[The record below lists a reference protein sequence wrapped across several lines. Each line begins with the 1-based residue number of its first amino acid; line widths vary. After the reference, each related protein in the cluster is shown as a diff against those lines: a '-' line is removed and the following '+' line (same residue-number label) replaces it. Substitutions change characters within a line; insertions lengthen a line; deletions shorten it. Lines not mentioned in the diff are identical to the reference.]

1 VIGLVGSGGLQTKE
15 ETFLLPAD
23 NNVAIFNE
31 SGQEISNLASLVN
44 QILRS
49 PKAAYQS
56 LETAQDLHRNFTLH
70 SPDVTVGKGDPIFL
84 RFDTP
89 NQRMLRHI
97 DSVTISEM

>member
-1 VIGLVGSGGLQTKE
+1 MIGLAGSGGLQAKE

-44 QILRS
+44 QISTMPQSCVSIS
-49 PKAAYQS
+49 PNCPRPPQE
-56 LETAQDLHRNFTLH
+56 LTLH
-70 SPDVTVGKGDPIFL
+70 SPDATVGKGDPIFL